1 MVKKHGSAYGQSQ
14 ATTGS
19 TALQA
24 RLRQA
29 EVAFPMYQQVL
40 TMLVLVEQDALAT
53 ALKTIAVQQ
62 DREKELR
69 KLLEVHSLKEPS
81 DGDGRA
87 VNSLVEAKAQ
97 ALNNIHTQKVR
108 TLMKSI
114 HQLQEQV
121 ATMKAQDKEHRR
133 SALIQNLRKQQR
145 DQELVMEVLKDTLKT
160 KVGEFNN
167 SLDAVN
173 DYILKKTLGGPKR
186 FRPKTREEIE
196 LEFVELDKKYKRVLA
211 SLKRAKSV
219 AAQDAPA
226 EDATPPADTSSTSA
240 KGHSTSTDH
249 RLGVDVE
256 AMQREIES
264 LRVLVA
270 AKDNNLQAQTA
281 DNLALKK
288 RVDELLLY
296 DVSDVAAR
304 LRLGRVHDK
313 WVRTKAKYAASKE
326 AIAKLES
333 DAIRLIQAK
342 EQETALREQ
351 VEAEL
356 ACLQDMQAQDA
367 ANGSSVHA
375 TLQHQIQALKAQEA
389 ALLEQMEAQTQKW
402 TDDRLAILAQEA
414 HVASIEAQSKAS
426 ASQVL
431 DLTAE
436 RAFEKQILASKL
448 LARLHKKEKEQLLLQ
463 MDKLRTLVSNS
474 APPTDTSR
482 VIAQAQLKLST
493 EEPLSKDRT
502 NMARIDD
509 IAMDVPLLLEEV
521 DVDSVELD
529 EHVQPPANQGF
540 VERYITSKVQPGS
553 VKGSMF
559 TMTVSIVGAGVLAL
573 PYALEQVRAR
583 LGWLSMFV
591 QSVISL
597 NLFGTSVGYLVAS
610 SELIL
615 LVVKPNGDHP
625 TPSETTQSRNALI
638 GTLCL
643 CFVLPLSLL
652 RSLSSLRFSSLFSLL
667 CIVFLTVT
675 VVVKYFQFVQLGYAK
690 DVVYQWNHLPLFT
703 LDVRRI
709 LVALPLVIFAY
720 TCHPNVLPI
729 YLQLQRRSSPRMY
742 KVARRSFSVA
752 TTLYVLLSAFVF
764 LTFGMATRTN
774 FLENDYHTDAAVVA
788 GSIFFAVALVIT
800 TPLYIHTLRH
810 GLNEVWSVW
819 GPDQDGSAIRH
830 AFVTV
835 ALVGSVCG
843 VAILAKDVASVLGIL
858 GSTTNPIIC
867 FVLPA
872 FFVCKVAPD
881 AYWMEKGA
889 AVLVCFECTDN
900 IYIAVD

>member
-1 MVKKHGSAYGQSQ
+1 
-14 ATTGS
+14 
-19 TALQA
+19 
-24 RLRQA
+24 
-29 EVAFPMYQQVL
+29 
-40 TMLVLVEQDALAT
+40 
-53 ALKTIAVQQ
+53 
-62 DREKELR
+62 
-69 KLLEVHSLKEPS
+69 
-81 DGDGRA
+81 
-87 VNSLVEAKAQ
+87 
-97 ALNNIHTQKVR
+97 
-108 TLMKSI
+108 
-114 HQLQEQV
+114 
-121 ATMKAQDKEHRR
+121 
-133 SALIQNLRKQQR
+133 
-145 DQELVMEVLKDTLKT
+145 
-160 KVGEFNN
+160 
-167 SLDAVN
+167 
-173 DYILKKTLGGPKR
+173 
-186 FRPKTREEIE
+186 
-196 LEFVELDKKYKRVLA
+196 
-211 SLKRAKSV
+211 
-219 AAQDAPA
+219 
-226 EDATPPADTSSTSA
+226 
-240 KGHSTSTDH
+240 
-249 RLGVDVE
+249 
-256 AMQREIES
+256 
-264 LRVLVA
+264 
-270 AKDNNLQAQTA
+270 
-281 DNLALKK
+281 
-288 RVDELLLY
+288 
-296 DVSDVAAR
+296 
-304 LRLGRVHDK
+304 
-313 WVRTKAKYAASKE
+313 
-326 AIAKLES
+326 
-333 DAIRLIQAK
+333 
-342 EQETALREQ
+342 
-351 VEAEL
+351 
-356 ACLQDMQAQDA
+356 
-367 ANGSSVHA
+367 
-375 TLQHQIQALKAQEA
+375 
-389 ALLEQMEAQTQKW
+389 
-402 TDDRLAILAQEA
+402 
-414 HVASIEAQSKAS
+414 
-426 ASQVL
+426 
-431 DLTAE
+431 
-436 RAFEKQILASKL
+436 
-448 LARLHKKEKEQLLLQ
+448 
-463 MDKLRTLVSNS
+463 
-474 APPTDTSR
+474 
-482 VIAQAQLKLST
+482 
-493 EEPLSKDRT
+493 
-502 NMARIDD
+502 MARIDD

-573 PYALEQVRAR
+573 PYALEQVGLVMGVVFLVVGGLLAYFSLYLLVVCSDLTKAMSYMHLASFTSGPR
-583 LGWLSMFV
+583 LSMFV

-810 GLNEVWSVW
+810 GLNESVW

-889 AVLVCFECTDN
+889 AVLVCVATTTLCVASFVEQVRV
-900 IYIAVD
+900 Y

>member
-29 EVAFPMYQQVL
+29 E
-40 TMLVLVEQDALAT
+40 DALAT

-226 EDATPPADTSSTSA
+226 EDATPPADTSS
-240 KGHSTSTDH
+240 
-249 RLGVDVE
+249 VDVE

-288 RVDELLLY
+288 RVDELLL
-296 DVSDVAAR
+296 
-304 LRLGRVHDK
+304 VHDK

-426 ASQVL
+426 ASQVQ

-436 RAFEKQILASKL
+436 RDELKAKLDAAVAAAAALQQTLAAQHDEAEMSNDAAALKAATSKETELLALVGAKDQQLKAFEKQILASKL

-493 EEPLSKDRT
+493 EEPLSSESVT
-502 NMARIDD
+502 PA
-509 IAMDVPLLLEEV
+509 VPPHNE
-521 DVDSVELD
+521 D
-529 EHVQPPANQGF
+529 
-540 VERYITSKVQPGS
+540 
-553 VKGSMF
+553 
-559 TMTVSIVGAGVLAL
+559 
-573 PYALEQVRAR
+573 
-583 LGWLSMFV
+583 
-591 QSVISL
+591 
-597 NLFGTSVGYLVAS
+597 
-610 SELIL
+610 
-615 LVVKPNGDHP
+615 P
-625 TPSETTQSRNALI
+625 TPPSEIPMGKPTTSLGQYPPTESPASTQSETGWEQADHGETRQSSPDEFVDRVVSSALLKR
-638 GTLCL
+638 T
-643 CFVLPLSLL
+643 
-652 RSLSSLRFSSLFSLL
+652 
-667 CIVFLTVT
+667 
-675 VVVKYFQFVQLGYAK
+675 K
-690 DVVYQWNHLPLFT
+690 DVLHARNEGKSEEGARPLET
-703 LDVRRI
+703 HS
-709 LVALPLVIFAY
+709 FA
-720 TCHPNVLPI
+720 
-729 YLQLQRRSSPRMY
+729 
-742 KVARRSFSVA
+742 AA
-752 TTLYVLLSAFVF
+752 
-764 LTFGMATRTN
+764 
-774 FLENDYHTDAAVVA
+774 TDADALTTAV
-788 GSIFFAVALVIT
+788 
-800 TPLYIHTLRH
+800 
-810 GLNEVWSVW
+810 E
-819 GPDQDGSAIRH
+819 
-830 AFVTV
+830 
-835 ALVGSVCG
+835 
-843 VAILAKDVASVLGIL
+843 
-858 GSTTNPIIC
+858 
-867 FVLPA
+867 
-872 FFVCKVAPD
+872 
-881 AYWMEKGA
+881 
-889 AVLVCFECTDN
+889 
-900 IYIAVD
+900 